1 MRRYIELD
9 DIMVDKLIVAPQIV
23 VYKNIFKNSKELIN
37 TLSEDKE
44 DSIFDPWRQWY
55 QQGYRKDVVFDLNK
69 KYQETEESSY
79 LLEVC
84 NAVNFIR
91 KDYFDDFEKE
101 KGVWPSFI
109 NNWDDLKKS
118 QEIFYLDYFRY
129 IKEQNHYSQE
139 NLLMEYHV
147 DEFPVVNEAK
157 TRRHVLTIN
166 FYLNNDYEGGEI
178 SAYDSISNKSYTY
191 KPKPGDAVVMP
202 STEPFY
208 HAVKGFKGADRYFL
222 RSFIDYRMDSEEE
235 WVSKYRLQY
244 SGMAEEVQQH
254 EDDYVSKDLQIITV
268 SSAEEVIVRGD

>member
-1 MRRYIELD
+1 MRRYIGLD
-9 DIMVDKLIVAPQIV
+9 DVMVDKLIVAPQIV
-23 VYKNIFKNSKELIN
+23 VYKNIFKNSKELIK

-129 IKEQNHYSQE
+129 IKEQNHYSEE

-191 KPKPGDAVVMP
+191 KPQPGDAVVMP

-244 SGMAEEVQQH
+244 SEMAEEVQQH

>member
-191 KPKPGDAVVMP
+191 KPQPGDAVVMP

>member
-1 MRRYIELD
+1 MK
-9 DIMVDKLIVAPQIV
+9 DKIIVAPQIV
-23 VYKNIFKNSKELIN
+23 VYRNIFKNSKELIES
-37 TLSEDKE
+37 LSTDKQ
-44 DSIFDPWRQWY
+44 DSIFDTWRQWY

-69 KYQETEESSY
+69 SYQNTNEAKY
-79 LLEVC
+79 LFDVC

-91 KDYFDDFEKE
+91 KDYFKDFEKDN
-101 KGVWPSFI
+101 GVWPSFI
-109 NNWDDLKKS
+109 KNWEDLKKP
-118 QEIFYLDYFRY
+118 QDVFYLDYFRY
-129 IKEQNHYSQE
+129 IKEQNHYSEE

-191 KPKPGDAVVMP
+191 KPQPGDAVVMP

-244 SGMAEEVQQH
+244 SGMEEEVQRH
-254 EDDYVSKDLQIITV
+254 EEDYVSKDMQIITV
-268 SSAEEVIVRGD
+268 SSAEEVIVSGD